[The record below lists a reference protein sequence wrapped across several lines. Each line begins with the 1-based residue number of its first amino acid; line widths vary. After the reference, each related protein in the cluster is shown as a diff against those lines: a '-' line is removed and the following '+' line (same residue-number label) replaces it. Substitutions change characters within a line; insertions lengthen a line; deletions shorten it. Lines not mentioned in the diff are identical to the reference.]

1 MTTAHVENAMEMQVA
16 RETDVP
22 FVVGAVRQFCAG
34 QGFAPTTAAY
44 VVTAASELANN
55 LWMHADA
62 GGCIRIRAIRSG
74 ERVGVE
80 LVAEDDGPGIDDVR
94 RAMQEGFSTGGGLGC
109 GLPGVSRLMD
119 SMVIDSTGGGTR
131 ITACKWREGRRR

>member
-1 MTTAHVENAMEMQVA
+1 MAGEESAVEVQVL

-22 FVVGAVRQFCAG
+22 LVVGFVRQFCAD
-34 QGFAPTTAAY
+34 QGFTPTAAAY

-55 LWMHADA
+55 LWMHADR
-62 GGCIRIRAIRSG
+62 GGRVRIRTIRSG

-80 LVAEDDGPGIDDVR
+80 LLAEDDGPGIGDVD

-109 GLPGVSRLMD
+109 GLPGVARLMD
-119 SMVIDSTGGGTR
+119 AMSIDSAAGGGTR
-131 ITACKWREGRRR
+131 ITACKWRPERPR